1 MIREYGPA
9 FTAGAVL
16 TTLPRVNRTERPAET
31 WRAVDDGD
39 EVRFCST
46 CAFSAAC
53 LAQGMDKRDLRD
65 LHVLVEHVG
74 PLAAGSHIFRE
85 GEAFNAIAA
94 VREGTVKTWRVD
106 REGREQVLGFHLP
119 GEVIGLSAIDAE
131 RYPCNADAL
140 DPVQLCRFSFARVAT
155 LATRLPGLQREL
167 FRLLSRDIAHAERL
181 AADLPADARLAGFL
195 LELSAR
201 TARPGGAVSRLR
213 LAMPRAD
220 IANYLRL
227 APETVSRLFRRFRDE
242 SLLQVRGREV
252 EISDRVRLTKI
263 AEAGRDG

>member
-1 MIREYGPA
+1 
-9 FTAGAVL
+9 
-16 TTLPRVNRTERPAET
+16 
-31 WRAVDDGD
+31 
-39 EVRFCST
+39 
-46 CAFSAAC
+46 
-53 LAQGMDKRDLRD
+53 MDKGDLRE

-85 GEAFNAIAA
+85 GDAFNAIAA

-106 REGREQVLGFHLP
+106 RDGREQVLGFHLP
-119 GEVIGLSAIDAE
+119 GEVIGLSAIDGE

-140 DPVQLCRFSFARVAT
+140 ETVQLCRFSFTKVAT

-167 FRLLSRDIAHAERL
+167 FRLFSRDITHAERL

-195 LELSAR
+195 VDLSTRMSRAD
-201 TARPGGAVSRLR
+201 VKVDRLR
-213 LAMPRAD
+213 LSMPRAD

-242 SLLQVRGREV
+242 SLLVVHGREV
-252 EISDRVRLTKI
+252 EITDRYRLQGI
-263 AEAGRDG
+263 SEAGSGA